1 MHYKFIDLP
10 NLKEIQEKI
19 LRNLPQDLKN
29 RTLYITLPTNAFE
42 TCTPLVHAVETIK
55 PWSDIDKIGLVVCQP
70 NIKIPIHIDLGEQII
85 KHKFAINI
93 PIYNCEKPY
102 TAFYRSLLED
112 RGDVYVQPHGDS
124 LIRYDESVM
133 QEIARMHLYKS
144 AIFNTQV
151 PHGITNPTDEPRI
164 AVSIRFSTPFDLS
177 KFD

>member
-42 TCTPLVHAVETIK
+42 TCVPLVHAVETIK

-102 TAFYRSLLED
+102 TAFYISLLED
-112 RGDVYVQPHGDS
+112 QGDVYVQPHGDS
-124 LIRYDESVM
+124 LIRYDESIM

-151 PHGITNPTDEPRI
+151 PHGITNLTDEPRI

-177 KFD
+177 KFN